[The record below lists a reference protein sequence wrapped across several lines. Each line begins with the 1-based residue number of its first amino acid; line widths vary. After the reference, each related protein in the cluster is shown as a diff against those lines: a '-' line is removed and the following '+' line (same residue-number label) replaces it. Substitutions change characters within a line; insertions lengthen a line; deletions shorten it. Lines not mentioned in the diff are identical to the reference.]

1 MQEQSTLPWKVS
13 LHGGHCGAYCE
24 HATGSLQE
32 ILDAAV
38 AEQFSIYGLTEH
50 APRLDAGCLFESEV
64 EKGYDVARLEA
75 EFEAYAAESA
85 DLVNA
90 YADRLEVLRGFEA
103 EVVPADR
110 YIGIMHGY
118 RERYHFDYMVGS
130 VHFLAG
136 WPIDGP
142 REMFEEVVKHYGGIE
157 QTAIAYYE
165 KVGEMVAALEPEVVG
180 HLDLVRKNA
189 PSNEAVDTPAIRR
202 AAERALETIKQY
214 DCILDLNTA
223 GYRKD
228 LVWPYPAP
236 WLLQAAKEAGICFC
250 FGDDAHSPHQV
261 GDGME
266 AAHTYLTHHGITHIR
281 VLTKQSGAIARRDIP
296 LTPLTD
302 RDMA

>member
-1 MQEQSTLPWKVS
+1 MATLPWKVS
-13 LHGGHCGAYCE
+13 LHGGHCGNYCE

-38 AEQFSIYGLTEH
+38 AEQFSVYGLSEH
-50 APRLDAGCLFESEV
+50 APRLDAGCLFETEV
-64 EKGYDVARLEA
+64 EKGYDVARLEHD
-75 EFEAYAAESA
+75 FEAYAEESA
-85 DLVNA
+85 GLVEA

-103 EVVPADR
+103 EVVPVDR
-110 YIGIMHGY
+110 YVGIMQGY

-142 REMFEEVVKHYGGIE
+142 RELFEEVVKHYGDIE
-157 QTAIAYYE
+157 RTAIAYYE
-165 KVGEMVAALEPEVVG
+165 KVGEMVAALRPEVVG

-202 AAERALETIKQY
+202 AAERALEIIKAH

-223 GYRKD
+223 GYRKN

-236 WLLQAAKEAGICFC
+236 WLLQAAHAAGIGFC

-266 AAHTYLTHHGITHIR
+266 AAHTYLTHHGILEIQT
-281 VLTKQSGAIARRDIP
+281 LTKRGGRLSRRTIP
-296 LTPLTD
+296 LGPLGD
-302 RDMA
+302 ADMA